1 MGQRIGG
8 IIELLDIH
16 KRIRMNRVKILPVF
30 FSTVTVLLLLIST
43 AHGDPCSAPNLGA
56 AHSGAPGE
64 VNCSGCHSGVVNTGP
79 GTVNYIIGDGSFHYS
94 PSELYTLFLTI
105 TQDDVNQFGFQTT
118 ALKSSNNT
126 TAGTMILTDT
136 QNTKLLYGNNRVY
149 VGHTVC
155 GADAYP
161 AGSQQWSFQWEAP
174 ASDVGDIDFYLS
186 SLATNHSHSSYGDNT
201 YVQTITL
208 SPLQSVTLEI
218 DNNEGWNLV
227 GLPLEV
233 ENSAYDIIFP
243 EAIGETLYSFSDGYN
258 LETNL
263 IHGNGYWLRFYNSGS
278 SAVMGMPVNELSM
291 YLSAGWNLIS
301 GITNSVNISNIQDP
315 EGLIIPGTLFNYNSS
330 SGYSNDE
337 ELHPGR
343 GYWLRA
349 NNFGNIFLTNE

>member
-1 MGQRIGG
+1 
-8 IIELLDIH
+8 
-16 KRIRMNRVKILPVF
+16 MNRVKNLPVF
-30 FSTVTVLLLLIST
+30 LSAVIVLLLLIST

-79 GTVNYIIGDGSFHYS
+79 GTINYIVGDGLFHYS
-94 PSELYTLFLTI
+94 PGELYTLFLTI

-174 ASDVGDIDFYLS
+174 ASDIGDIDFYLS

-227 GLPLEV
+227 GLPMEV
-233 ENSAYDIIFP
+233 ENPYYLTLFPDAIENTLFSFDDAYAP
-243 EAIGETLYSFSDGYN
+243 ESILIEGE
-258 LETNL
+258 
-263 IHGNGYWLRFYNSGS
+263 GYWLRFE
-278 SAVMGMPVNELSM
+278 SAGNTTITGNTINELIIS
-291 YLSAGWNLIS
+291 LNVGWNLIS
-301 GITNSVNISNIQDP
+301 GISTPIDITEIQDP
-315 EGLIIPGTLFNYNSS
+315 NGIIIFGTVYGFTSG
-330 SGYSNDE
+330 GYSNE
-337 ELHPGR
+337 EILEPGK

-349 NNFGNIFLTNE
+349 NNSGNIFLTNE